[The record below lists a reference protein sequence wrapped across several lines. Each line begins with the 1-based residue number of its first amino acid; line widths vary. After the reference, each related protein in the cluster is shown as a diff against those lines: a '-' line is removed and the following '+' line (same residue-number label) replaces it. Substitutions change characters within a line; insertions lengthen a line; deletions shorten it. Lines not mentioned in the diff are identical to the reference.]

1 MGDESVA
8 SSMSGMSTGDAGGP
22 PLGGAGAGGA
32 EGVMKKLSNYWFI
45 VGSIPMVLFL
55 IVCLPTVF
63 YVHSISS
70 YVNAFYCRSKACD
83 NLADT
88 TKAARNGNPCDTY
101 IKSVCA
107 ASTKHKLKFVYAKD
121 QDILGKA
128 LKLQGDDPNPKFAV
142 VAASKTCGGGAED
155 IPGTTGPAV
164 TYLFGA
170 SPPAGGLQS
179 YLLNGDNYA
188 NIFVKAQK
196 IGIDSIFHLE
206 LVHSDVKMNF
216 NDNERPTIGEKL
228 PPQHN
233 YYDLAVSAPDMGIMD
248 PQHYIVGVS
257 GKKYEDMVAGT
268 VKAYINGV
276 PEDTTIDDEGASAVA
291 KLTSKYYQLI
301 DVAKD
306 KDYTAAPT
314 VVEVSKFGEDSNS
327 SINFRSLLTKMY
339 PGLQRVIVRS
349 PTHVRYLSLNVKPG
363 PPTSD
368 DPFKEDAFKLFVGVD
383 ALGKLIGYANAAVD
397 LDTKHTW
404 CLRYYDWMKPLLY
417 TASVDDYL
425 GKGKY
430 WPIGLYNAKDIKKPF
445 KSMVLGDSYFKELM
459 DSFLHSYSLSEASS
473 EKSRA
478 GLYLKMLQMDKVV
491 FYPNSSNDIDTT
503 YVDFLN
509 SVPFADGDT
518 PDALMRNRAKFFES
532 YWTLTPKPIERKY
545 LLARHPMMF
554 GDDEGSYD
562 YGSNAIYVSFGM
574 FRPSF
579 YRDSP
584 VYEGNYAVFG
594 YWGSMNILKM
604 LDNVGSHSKVGYQH
618 PVLWAGTYAYGK
630 MNSHYR
636 CFNPE
641 GKNET
646 KARMIAKGSNPLTPG
661 FRFFRRKALAKA
673 MPRPEYRLDADADAT
688 MEQIYFTA
696 VARTY
701 CRYEKMATEIDKM
714 FQHDLYFQSAYCGS
728 GGKLKI
734 ADPNKA
740 CYMWRSTRRSY

>member
-22 PLGGAGAGGA
+22 PLGGAAAGGA

-45 VGSIPMVLFL
+45 VGSIPMVMFL

-83 NLADT
+83 ALAGM
-88 TKAARNGNPCDTY
+88 TKAARNANPCDTY

-107 ASTKHKLKFVYAKD
+107 SSDKYKLKAVLSQDTGILDKAAKL
-121 QDILGKA
+121 LGDA
-128 LKLQGDDPNPKFAV
+128 LPDKFSAVTLSITGCKGSVDDLTGIVTPAI
-142 VAASKTCGGGAED
+142 TYLL
-155 IPGTTGPAV
+155 GTTQ
-164 TYLFGA
+164 
-170 SPPAGGLQS
+170 PAGGLQAFLAS
-179 YLLNGDNYA
+179 GDNYA
-188 NIFVKAQK
+188 AIFEKAQK

-228 PPQHN
+228 PPGHN

-248 PQHYIVGVS
+248 PQHYVVTVA
-257 GKKYEDMVAGT
+257 GKKYEDMVVGT
-268 VKAYINGV
+268 LKAYTTVNTDDKNFDDDAV
-276 PEDTTIDDEGASAVA
+276 PGMA
-291 KLTSKYYQLI
+291 KLAIKYYELI

-349 PTHVRYLSLNVKPG
+349 PTHVRYLSLNVRPG
-363 PPTSD
+363 DATTD
-368 DPFKEDAFKLFVGVD
+368 DPFRETAFKIFVGVD
-383 ALGKLIGYANAAVD
+383 ALGKLIGFANTAVD

-404 CLRYYDWMKPLLY
+404 CLRYYDWMKPLVFTSLVDGYLY
-417 TASVDDYL
+417 
-425 GKGKY
+425 KY
-430 WPIGLYNAKDIKKPF
+430 WPIGLANVKDPKKPL
-445 KSMVLGDSYFKELM
+445 KSMVLGDTYFKELM

-491 FYPNSSNDIDTT
+491 FYPNASGDIDTN
-503 YVDFLN
+503 YGEFLN
-509 SVPFADGDT
+509 TVSLGDGSN
-518 PDALMRNRAKFFES
+518 LNLLINNRAKFFEI
-532 YWTLTPKPIERKY
+532 YWKLTPTPIDRKY
-545 LLARHPMMF
+545 LLARHPLMF

-562 YGSNAIYVSFGM
+562 YGSNAMYVSFGM

-630 MNSHYR
+630 RNSHYR

-646 KARMIAKGSNPLTPG
+646 KARMIARGSNPLTPG

-701 CRYEKMATEIDKM
+701 CRYEKTATEIDKM
-714 FQHDLYFQSAYCGS
+714 FQHDLYFQSAYCES

>member
-8 SSMSGMSTGDAGGP
+8 SSMSSMSTGDAGGP

-45 VGSIPMVLFL
+45 VGSIPMVMFL

-63 YVHSISS
+63 YIHSISS

-83 NLADT
+83 ELAKT
-88 TKAARNGNPCDTY
+88 TKAARDANPCDTY
-101 IKSVCA
+101 LKGVCA
-107 ASTKHKLKFVYAKD
+107 ASKDTLKDVFNRDSKL
-121 QDILGKA
+121 LGGGIKTY
-128 LKLQGDDPNPKFAV
+128 GDDFPPKLAV
-142 VAASKTCGGGAED
+142 VQAARGCGTASPDDMPGNVVPPAVNYLL
-155 IPGTTGPAV
+155 GTT
-164 TYLFGA
+164 T
-170 SPPAGGLQS
+170 PAGGLQAFLAS
-179 YLLNGDNYA
+179 GDNYVS
-188 NIFVKAQK
+188 IFEKAQR

-216 NDNERPTIGEKL
+216 DDNERPTIGEKL
-228 PPQHN
+228 PPGNN

-248 PQHYIVGVS
+248 PQHYVVTVE
-257 GKKYEDMVAGT
+257 GKEYEDMVAGT
-268 VKAYINGV
+268 LKAYISVNTD
-276 PEDTTIDDEGASAVA
+276 DTLFDDDAASAVT
-291 KLTSKYYQLI
+291 KLASKYYELI

-314 VVEVSKFGEDSNS
+314 VVELSKFGEDNS
-327 SINFRSLLTKMY
+327 SINFRSLLTKIY

-349 PTHVRYLSLNVKPG
+349 PTHVRYLSLNVNSAG
-363 PPTSD
+363 PATNEN
-368 DPFKEDAFKLFVGVD
+368 PFTADAFKIFVGVD
-383 ALGKLIGYANAAVD
+383 AFGKLIGYANTAVEI
-397 LDTKHTW
+397 DTKRTW
-404 CLRYYDWMKPLLY
+404 CFRYYDWLSPLLL
-417 TASVDDYL
+417 TSSVETYL
-425 GKGKY
+425 GKTY
-430 WPIGLYNAKDIKKPF
+430 WPTGLNNAKDVRKPL
-445 KSMVLGDSYFKELM
+445 KMMILGDTYLKALM
-459 DSFLHSYSLSEASS
+459 DSFLHSYALSEASS

-478 GLYLKMLQMDKVV
+478 GLYVKMLQMDKVV
-491 FYPNSSNDIDTT
+491 FYPNTSGDMDQA
-503 YVDFLN
+503 YVDYIN
-509 SVPFADGDT
+509 AVTYTDDVGIG
-518 PDALMRNRAKFFES
+518 ALIQNRKKFFES
-532 YWTLTPKPIERKY
+532 YWKRTPPIERKY

-562 YGSNAIYVSFGM
+562 YGSNAMYVSFGM

-618 PVLWAGTYAYGK
+618 PVLWAGTYAFGK

-636 CFNPE
+636 CFNPD

-646 KARMIAKGSNPLTPG
+646 KSRMIARGSNALTPG
-661 FRFFRRKALAKA
+661 FRFFRRMALAKA
-673 MPRPEYRLDADADAT
+673 MPRPEYRLDEDARAT

-701 CRYEKMATEIDKM
+701 CRYQKMASTIDKM
-714 FQHDLYFQSAYCGS
+714 FQHDLYFQTAYCES
-728 GGKLKI
+728 GKLKI